1 MSRSLVLGL
10 VATAGLLLTAC
21 GDSPSALTGS
31 PRPTA
36 DRSLAITSS
45 TSPTPHATRVDVASA
60 SPSATQLLPPSP
72 AAVFSP
78 LEGRWAAGPIPI
90 AEIKASMLAAGIEPV
105 DVDGWIREVGSP
117 TRYSFLL
124 DFVGTAF
131 THSEETPDM
140 AMQVGET
147 GTFALS
153 GERLVLMPGEP
164 GNVDTY
170 TFDMVLEGDEL
181 TLRCVDSTEQGTTE
195 AKAIHRR
202 FTIAFYCTAPF
213 RRLV

>member
-1 MSRSLVLGL
+1 
-10 VATAGLLLTAC
+10 
-21 GDSPSALTGS
+21 
-31 PRPTA
+31 
-36 DRSLAITSS
+36 
-45 TSPTPHATRVDVASA
+45 
-60 SPSATQLLPPSP
+60 
-72 AAVFSP
+72 
-78 LEGRWAAGPIPI
+78 
-90 AEIKASMLAAGIEPV
+90 MLAAGIEPV

-213 RRLV
+213 SRLV